1 LREREVRVARVLIFG
16 STGQVAREL
25 IRARWPEG
33 TALTSLDRAAAD
45 LTRPESL
52 AGIVQQHRP
61 DLVVIAAAYTAVD
74 AAEDD
79 EETANLVNAV
89 APGAIARAAAELSVP
104 VVHFSTD
111 YVFDGEKGSPYI
123 ESDAVNPINAYGRTK
138 LAGEQAIRD
147 ANPKHV
153 ILRTSWIYA
162 ASGKNFVLTM
172 LNLAEAQDEVSVVVD
187 QRGCPT
193 AAHDLASAVAGI
205 AGRLV
210 RGDVNWGTYHLVGA
224 SETTWHGFAEAI
236 FGALATRG
244 YRPPVNHAVSTSVYP
259 KPARRPRDSR
269 LSSEAF
275 VREFGLR
282 PAGFETA
289 LPEVLRE
296 ALGEAPQREA
306 S

>member
-1 LREREVRVARVLIFG
+1 MARVLIFG
-16 STGQVAREL
+16 SIGQVAREL
-25 IRARWPEG
+25 TRARWPEG
-33 TALTSLDRAAAD
+33 MTLTSLDRAAAD
-45 LTRPESL
+45 LMRSESL
-52 AGIVQQHRP
+52 AAIVQQHRP

-79 EETANLVNAV
+79 EETAILVNAV

-104 VVHFSTD
+104 LVHFSTD
-111 YVFDGEKGSPYI
+111 YVFDGEKRAPYV

-138 LAGEQAIRD
+138 LAGEEAIRA
-147 ANPKHV
+147 ANPKHL
-153 ILRTSWIYA
+153 ILRTSWIYSA
-162 ASGKNFVLTM
+162 FGKNFMLTM
-172 LNLAEAQDEVSVVVD
+172 LKLAEARDEVSVVAD
-187 QRGCPT
+187 QLGCPT

-205 AGRLV
+205 AGRLI

-236 FGALATRG
+236 FGALVVQG
-244 YRPPVNHAVSTSVYP
+244 YRRPVNKAVPTSAYP
-259 KPARRPRDSR
+259 TRARRPRDSR
-269 LSSEAF
+269 LSSDAF
-275 VREFGLR
+275 AHEFGLR
-282 PAGFETA
+282 LAGFETA